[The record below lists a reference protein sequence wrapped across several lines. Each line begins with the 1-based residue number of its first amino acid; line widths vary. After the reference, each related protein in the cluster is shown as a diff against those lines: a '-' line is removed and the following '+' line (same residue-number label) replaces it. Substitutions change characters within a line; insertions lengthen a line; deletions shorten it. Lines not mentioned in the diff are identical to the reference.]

1 AWGSPRA
8 VCSRGATAA
17 RPAPPWSP
25 PPGWPAPPRGAAPP
39 RPATTCPSAP
49 STCWTRTAAGPG
61 PSCRPETTTAIP
73 DGSTLLLY
81 TDGLVERRGEVVD
94 VGIDRAAAALAGTL
108 RRAPDAAAD
117 HVCTALLGNGHHEDD
132 VALLVYRSGHR
143 SAAR

>member
-1 AWGSPRA
+1 M
-8 VCSRGATAA
+8 
-17 RPAPPWSP
+17 
-25 PPGWPAPPRGAAPP
+25 
-39 RPATTCPSAP
+39 
-49 STCWTRTAAGPG
+49 
-61 PSCRPETTTAIP
+61 P

>member
-1 AWGSPRA
+1 ST
-8 VCSRGATAA
+8 RGANGPGPGRRCTPPRG
-17 RPAPPWSP
+17 RPAPRGGGGP
-25 PPGWPAPPRGAAPP
+25 PP
-39 RPATTCPSAP
+39 PATTCPSAP